1 MKINIKNFL
10 CEIIILT
17 MLLFTLT
24 ACTGGTDESKIKEKA
39 SSEIDFLESE
49 IFKMALKYA
58 KGEYNSEDGL
68 DWESIYDESEILNE
82 SWSTVVLDL
91 SKLNIP
97 EEQING
103 LGQDVANLVISI
115 SAQNEDELFTN
126 LYSIYSRLP
135 EIEQIYSEDNI
146 SKSKR
151 ELKKIVFL
159 AYVYAENENYE
170 ASKSEIQNASNRY
183 NELMNDTNYI
193 KDSRYNLNK
202 ILVEIEEL
210 RSAINLENIALI
222 RIRFVN
228 FIEEL

>member
-10 CEIIILT
+10 CEILILT

-135 EIEQIYSEDNI
+135 QIEQVYSDDTI

-151 ELKKIVFL
+151 ELKRTVFL
-159 AYVYAENENYE
+159 AHVYAENENYE
-170 ASKSEIQNASNRY
+170 ASKNEIQNASNRY
-183 NELMNDTNYI
+183 NEMMKDTNYI
-193 KDSRYNLNK
+193 KNSSYNLNK

-210 RSAINLENIALI
+210 KSAINLENIALI

>member
-10 CEIIILT
+10 CEILILT

-135 EIEQIYSEDNI
+135 QIEQVYSDDTI

-151 ELKKIVFL
+151 ELKRTVFL
-159 AYVYAENENYE
+159 AHVYAENDNYE
-170 ASKSEIQNASNRY
+170 ASKNEIQNASNRY
-183 NELMNDTNYI
+183 NEMMKDTNYI

>member
-1 MKINIKNFL
+1 MKKSTKNFL
-10 CEIIILT
+10 KEILVLIILLIILT
-17 MLLFTLT
+17 G
-24 ACTGGTDESKIKEKA
+24 CNGGADENKIEEKV

-49 IFKMALKYA
+49 VFTVALKYA
-58 KGEYNSEDGL
+58 KGEYNTDDGL
-68 DWESIYDESEILNE
+68 DWNGIYEECEILNE

-115 SAQNEDELFTN
+115 SAQNEVDLFTN

-135 EIEQIYSEDNI
+135 EIENVYSDDLV
-146 SKSKR
+146 SKNKR
-151 ELKKIVFL
+151 ELKRLVFA
-159 AYVYAENENYE
+159 AYVSAEAGNFEN
-170 ASKSEIQNASNRY
+170 SRNEIQNASNKY
-183 NELMNDTNYI
+183 NEMMQDTEYI
-193 KDSRYNLNK
+193 KNSSYNLNK

-210 RSAINLENIALI
+210 KSAINLGNIDLI

>member
-135 EIEQIYSEDNI
+135 QIEQVYSDDTI

-151 ELKKIVFL
+151 ELKRTVFL
-159 AYVYAENENYE
+159 AYVYAENDNYE
-170 ASKSEIQNASNRY
+170 ASKNEIQNASNRY
-183 NELMNDTNYI
+183 NEMMKDTNYI
-193 KDSRYNLNK
+193 KNSSYNLNK

-210 RSAINLENIALI
+210 KSAINLENIALI

>member
-10 CEIIILT
+10 CEILILT

-135 EIEQIYSEDNI
+135 QIEQVYSDDTI

-151 ELKKIVFL
+151 ELKRIVFL

-170 ASKSEIQNASNRY
+170 ASKNEIQNASNRY

-193 KDSRYNLNK
+193 KNSSYNLNK

-210 RSAINLENIALI
+210 KSAINLENIALI

>member
-10 CEIIILT
+10 CEILILT

-135 EIEQIYSEDNI
+135 QIEQVYSDDTI

-151 ELKKIVFL
+151 ELKRIVFL

-170 ASKSEIQNASNRY
+170 ASKNEIQNASNRY
-183 NELMNDTNYI
+183 NEMMKDTNYI
-193 KDSRYNLNK
+193 KNSSYNLNK

>member
-10 CEIIILT
+10 CEILILT

-24 ACTGGTDESKIKEKA
+24 ACTSGTDESKIKEKA

-82 SWSTVVLDL
+82 SWSTVVPDL

-135 EIEQIYSEDNI
+135 QIEQVYSDDTI

-151 ELKKIVFL
+151 ELKRTVFL
-159 AYVYAENENYE
+159 AYVYAENDNYE
-170 ASKSEIQNASNRY
+170 ASKNEIQNASNRY
-183 NELMNDTNYI
+183 NEMMKDTNYI
-193 KDSRYNLNK
+193 KNSSYNLNK

>member
-10 CEIIILT
+10 CEILILT

-135 EIEQIYSEDNI
+135 QIEQVYSDDTI

-151 ELKKIVFL
+151 ELKRTVFL
-159 AYVYAENENYE
+159 AHVYAENDNYE
-170 ASKSEIQNASNRY
+170 ASKNEIQNASNRY
-183 NELMNDTNYI
+183 NEMMKDTNYI
-193 KDSRYNLNK
+193 KNSSYNLNK

-210 RSAINLENIALI
+210 KSAINLENIALI

>member
-10 CEIIILT
+10 CEILILT

-39 SSEIDFLESE
+39 SSEINFLESE

-135 EIEQIYSEDNI
+135 QIEQVYSDDTI

-151 ELKKIVFL
+151 ELKRIVFL
-159 AYVYAENENYE
+159 AHVYAENDNYE
-170 ASKSEIQNASNRY
+170 ASKNEIQNASNRY
-183 NELMNDTNYI
+183 NEMMKDTNYI
-193 KDSRYNLNK
+193 KNSSYNLNK

-210 RSAINLENIALI
+210 KSAINLENIALI

>member
-10 CEIIILT
+10 CEILILT

-135 EIEQIYSEDNI
+135 QIEQVYSDDTI

-151 ELKKIVFL
+151 ELKRIVFL
-159 AYVYAENENYE
+159 SYVYAENENYE

>member
-10 CEIIILT
+10 CEILILT

-135 EIEQIYSEDNI
+135 QIEQVYSDDTI

-151 ELKKIVFL
+151 ELKRTVFL
-159 AYVYAENENYE
+159 AHVYAENDNYE
-170 ASKSEIQNASNRY
+170 ASKNEIQNASNRY
-183 NELMNDTNYI
+183 NEMMKDTNYI
-193 KDSRYNLNK
+193 KNSSRVIYYT
-202 ILVEIEEL
+202 
-210 RSAINLENIALI
+210 
-222 RIRFVN
+222 
-228 FIEEL
+228 

>member
-1 MKINIKNFL
+1 MKKNTKNFL
-10 CEIIILT
+10 KEILVLIILLIILT
-17 MLLFTLT
+17 G
-24 ACTGGTDESKIKEKA
+24 CTGGTDENKIEEKV

-49 IFKMALKYA
+49 VFTIALKYA
-58 KGEYNSEDGL
+58 KGEYNTDDEL
-68 DWESIYDESEILNE
+68 DWNGIYEECEILNE

-115 SAQNEDELFTN
+115 SAQNEVDLFTN

-135 EIEQIYSEDNI
+135 EIENVYSDDLV
-146 SKSKR
+146 SKNKR
-151 ELKKIVFL
+151 ELKRLVFA
-159 AYVYAENENYE
+159 AYVSAEAGNFEN
-170 ASKSEIQNASNRY
+170 SRNEIQNASDKY
-183 NELMNDTNYI
+183 NEMMQDTEYI
-193 KDSRYNLNK
+193 KNSSYNLNK

-210 RSAINLENIALI
+210 KSAINLENIDLI